1 MNKPDIIFSSNVY
14 VTAMLIFMPN
24 ATKASSCNAS
34 ATIHTFSL
42 LQPYQGTVA
51 PLEAHLPRRAGET
64 M

>member
-34 ATIHTFSL
+34 ATIHLFTLFNRIRAQS
-42 LQPYQGTVA
+42 
-51 PLEAHLPRRAGET
+51 RRWKRICLGV
-64 M
+64 